1 MISFTPVFYT
11 SLFLCGPFAQVGAYL
26 IDASCRHC
34 YDQSLRFMSVN
45 RTNMITAAMQE
56 AHSMMLLASSTVLDN
71 VVGIPENSRSQL
83 FEHASHGD
91 QEHIAGQ

>member
-1 MISFTPVFYT
+1 
-11 SLFLCGPFAQVGAYL
+11 
-26 IDASCRHC
+26 
-34 YDQSLRFMSVN
+34 
-45 RTNMITAAMQE
+45 MITAAMQE

-83 FEHASHGD
+83 FEHASHTD